1 MGRTTLSSTRALS
14 TTTQPVPVSRQ
25 VVLARELANR
35 VLRQQANLLVNMIRR
50 PQVRQLSLV
59 PRTIKLQVDRLALQV
74 KQALQVNPAIP
85 KPQLAHRR
93 RQMFKLLLPN
103 LLPAASTSNRQL
115 LPPSLP
121 QLPLVPP
128 PPPPVLPSLH
138 WCTRG
143 APTTA
148 FPLKWQSRPTSVSS
162 SSIWPPL
169 AESTRS
175 RTCWGFSL
183 IR

>member
-14 TTTQPVPVSRQ
+14 TTARPVPVSRRI
-25 VVLARELANR
+25 VLARELANR
-35 VLRQQANLLVNMIRR
+35 VLRQQVNLLVNIIRR

-59 PRTIKLQVDRLALQV
+59 LRTIKLQVDRLALQV

-103 LLPAASTSNRQL
+103 LLPAASTPNRQL

-121 QLPLVPP
+121 QRPLVPP
-128 PPPPVLPSLH
+128 PPLLPSLH

-169 AESTRS
+169 AGSTRS
-175 RTCWGFSL
+175 RTCWGFSP